1 MDEKKIT
8 IGSLFSGSGG
18 FELAGAMYGAVPVW
32 ASEIEPF
39 LLLVTTKR
47 FPDMKHM
54 GDVSRVN
61 GADLEPVDIVIGGS
75 PCQDMSIAGKRNGL
89 EGERSTLFHQQI
101 RIVKEMREAHGKP
114 RYMVWENVPGA
125 FSSNKGEDF
134 RTVLEE
140 IARVK
145 QPDAAIPEPER
156 RKGGGL
162 RWNTAG
168 SIVGDGYS
176 IAWRVFDA
184 QYWGVPQRRKRIY
197 LVADFDGT
205 SAGKILFKPESLP
218 WNFEKSAEAWQSF
231 AGNLADC
238 VGKTG
243 GGGIAIDHHPQ
254 DSRTELSKDGICQ
267 TLTGKM
273 GTGGGNVPLI
283 LDDQGGWR
291 ITANDRGIAPTLRAQ
306 VHGHPPITMQIRS
319 GCEGGGKGPLLQ
331 VEKSATLT
339 GSQIQ
344 TLFEPIALDLYNQ
357 EAGEVVQTLR
367 SGHGGDTVPC
377 AAQPRLTPWDVQSR
391 RIHSENGKWPSLYG
405 GEGGGHG
412 YVMTV
417 AKEVIPINDK
427 ATRYKGGGE
436 TRNEDGAGNGLGIG
450 EVDAPA
456 YTLTAMD
463 RHAVAYCLDKA
474 AYNQGENALYGIG
487 VTEDVTHT
495 ITAGWQP
502 PAVAYDCRNDAVNL
516 ELSGTL
522 QAKDN
527 GGQSLNYTNPVAVPE
542 IAGTLTAK
550 MAKGTGGPAGDECQN
565 LVAWYPEYIVRRLMP
580 VECGRLQGFPD
591 GWTEGLA
598 YTEPDEQTVDYWES
612 VFEEHRRVT
621 GEPKNRRKRSQIVK
635 WLKNPYSDTAL
646 YKMWGNGI
654 ALPCAAFVM
663 KGIVMELQG
672 GGTIDE

>member
-1 MDEKKIT
+1 MEKQ
-8 IGSLFSGSGG
+8 
-18 FELAGAMYGAVPVW
+18 A
-32 ASEIEPF
+32 
-39 LLLVTTKR
+39 
-47 FPDMKHM
+47 
-54 GDVSRVN
+54 
-61 GADLEPVDIVIGGS
+61 
-75 PCQDMSIAGKRNGL
+75 
-89 EGERSTLFHQQI
+89 
-101 RIVKEMREAHGKP
+101 
-114 RYMVWENVPGA
+114 
-125 FSSNKGEDF
+125 
-134 RTVLEE
+134 
-140 IARVK
+140 
-145 QPDAAIPEPER
+145 
-156 RKGGGL
+156 
-162 RWNTAG
+162 
-168 SIVGDGYS
+168 
-176 IAWRVFDA
+176 
-184 QYWGVPQRRKRIY
+184 
-197 LVADFDGT
+197 
-205 SAGKILFKPESLP
+205 
-218 WNFEKSAEAWQSF
+218 
-231 AGNLADC
+231 
-238 VGKTG
+238 